1 MTFVIENY
9 KMPPTPLKPESKEE
23 KKLLI
28 YCVSLTGIILL
39 TDQISKAVVEKY
51 LDQTIRVIP
60 GFFSLV
66 KVGNSGAA
74 WGMFSGQRWL
84 LLAIS
89 ILFFIG
95 VIFFFRSLTEG
106 WRERY
111 YAAALILGG
120 ILGNSVDRIWRGGFV
135 VDFLDFYINKYHW
148 PAFNVADSAICIG
161 VGIFILSSWKR
172 PEKKKVPSI
181 RSKESEKNGSP

>member
-1 MTFVIENY
+1 MS
-9 KMPPTPLKPESKEE
+9 PTPIKPESKEE

-28 YCVSLTGIILL
+28 YCISITGIILIA
-39 TDQISKAVVEKY
+39 DQITKAIVEKY
-51 LDQTIRVIP
+51 LDTTIEVIP

-74 WGMFSGQRWL
+74 WGMFAGHRWP

-89 ILFFIG
+89 IIFFMG
-95 VIFFFRSLTEG
+95 VIFFFRHLTEG

-111 YAAALILGG
+111 YATALVLSG
-120 ILGNSVDRIWRGGFV
+120 ILGNSIDRIWRGGFV
-135 VDFLDFYINKYHW
+135 VDFLDFYVKRYHW

-161 VGIFILSSWKR
+161 VGIFIISSWKR
-172 PEKKKVPSI
+172 PA
-181 RSKESEKNGSP
+181 KEVIDHQ

>member
-1 MTFVIENY
+1 
-9 KMPPTPLKPESKEE
+9 MPSTPIKPESKEE

-28 YCVSLTGIILL
+28 YCISITGILL
-39 TDQISKAVVEKY
+39 LADQISKAIVEKY
-51 LDQTIRVIP
+51 LDLPIEVIP

-74 WGMFSGQRWL
+74 WGMFSGQRWVL
-84 LLAIS
+84 LTIS
-89 ILFFIG
+89 IIFFIG

-111 YAAALILGG
+111 YATALVLSG
-120 ILGNSVDRIWRGGFV
+120 ILGNSIDRIWRGGFV
-135 VDFLDFYINKYHW
+135 VDFLDFNLGFMRW

-161 VGIFILSSWKR
+161 VGIFIISSWKR
-172 PEKKKVPSI
+172 PAA
-181 RSKESEKNGSP
+181 KEIIGNQ

>member
-1 MTFVIENY
+1 MSSNQII
-9 KMPPTPLKPESKEE
+9 PDSKEE

-28 YCVSLTGIILL
+28 YCLSITGIILL
-39 TDQISKAVVEKY
+39 LDQITKALVEKH
-51 LDQTIRVIP
+51 LDQTIELIF

-74 WGMFSGQRWL
+74 WGMFAGQRWL

-89 ILFFIG
+89 VIFFLG

-111 YAAALILGG
+111 YATALVLGG
-120 ILGNSVDRIWRGGFV
+120 ILGNSVDRVWRGGFV
-135 VDFLDFYINKYHW
+135 VDFLDFYVKGYHW

-161 VGIFILSSWKR
+161 VGIFIISSWKR
-172 PEKKKVPSI
+172 PVKEEKTKKSI
-181 RSKESEKNGSP
+181 

>member
-1 MTFVIENY
+1 
-9 KMPPTPLKPESKEE
+9 MPFIPIKPESKEE

-28 YCVSLTGIILL
+28 YCISLTGFILL
-39 TDQISKAVVEKY
+39 SDQITKAVIEKY
-51 LDQTIRVIP
+51 LDLPIEVIP

-74 WGMFSGQRWL
+74 WGMFTGQRWL

-95 VIFFFRSLTEG
+95 VICFFRSLTEG
-106 WRERY
+106 WHERY
-111 YAAALILGG
+111 YATALVLGG

-135 VDFLDFYINKYHW
+135 VDFLDFYVGKYHW

-161 VGIFILSSWKR
+161 VGIFIISSWIR
-172 PEKKKVPSI
+172 PA
-181 RSKESEKNGSP
+181 KEVVGNR

>member
-1 MTFVIENY
+1 MSSNQII
-9 KMPPTPLKPESKEE
+9 PESKEE

-28 YCVSLTGIILL
+28 YCISITGIILIA
-39 TDQISKAVVEKY
+39 DQITKALVEKY
-51 LDQTIRVIP
+51 IDKTIDVIP

-74 WGMFSGQRWL
+74 WGMFAGQRWL

-89 ILFFIG
+89 VLFFLG

-111 YAAALILGG
+111 YATALVLSG

-135 VDFLDFYINKYHW
+135 VDFLDFYVKGYHW

-161 VGIFILSSWKR
+161 VGIFIISSWKR
-172 PEKKKVPSI
+172 PVKEEK
-181 RSKESEKNGSP
+181 SK

>member
-1 MTFVIENY
+1 MSDHSII
-9 KMPPTPLKPESKEE
+9 PESKEE

-28 YCVSLTGIILL
+28 WCTVLAGFILL
-39 TDQISKAVVEKY
+39 ADQVTKAVIEKY
-51 LDQTIRVIP
+51 LTKTSEVIP

-66 KVGNSGAA
+66 KVGNAGAA
-74 WGMFSGQRWL
+74 WGMFSGQRWI

-89 ILFFIG
+89 IIFFLG

-111 YAAALILGG
+111 FATALVLGG

-135 VDFLDFYINKYHW
+135 VDFLDFFVAGKHW

-161 VGIFILSSWKR
+161 VAIFILSSWKR
-172 PEKKKVPSI
+172 PDKKKV
-181 RSKESEKNGSP
+181 SKQESDSQGT